1 MDEGIIIGAVFLVVS
16 FVIIGIGY
24 YLFTKKI
31 PKE

>member
-1 MDEGIIIGAVFLVVS
+1 MDEGIKIGAIFLVAS
-16 FVIIGIGY
+16 FVVIGIGY